1 MTSTF
6 VVLCNQL
13 QYLDLLRKKGYNI
26 IAVDNKWKD
35 DGAYNGINVDVISP
49 SGVPMEIQYMT
60 ENNHDVKEA
69 MHKYYEISRD
79 SRTPTDIKEL
89 AERKMRELS
98 KRWERPKGIE
108 EV

>member
-1 MTSTF
+1 M
-6 VVLCNQL
+6 
-13 QYLDLLRKKGYNI
+13 LRKKGYNI
-26 IAVDNKWKD
+26 VAVDNKWKD

-60 ENNHDVKEA
+60 KYNHEVKEG

-79 SRTPTDIKEL
+79 SRTPAHIKEL
-89 AERKMRELS
+89 AERKMQELS
-98 KRWERPKGIE
+98 KRWERPNGIE